1 MAADLLRVIGLMS
14 GTSADGVDA
23 ALLTLRGNSSP
34 IEVEILAH
42 ATYPYE
48 ADLRAQILAAS
59 YPHSSSVDLICHLN
73 AMLGHRFADAACAVV
88 EAADLSLRQVHLIGS
103 HGQTI
108 YHIPQAITNPPRL
121 ASTLQIGE
129 PCIIAERTG
138 ITTVADFRP
147 RDMAAGGLGAP
158 LSPYGHHVLFARQG
172 QSKLIQNIG
181 GIGNV
186 TVLTGESLQQ
196 TIAFD
201 TGPGNML
208 IDEAV
213 RHFTKGRQ
221 AYDCGGQMAASGKVH
236 AGLLDELMQHPFITQ
251 APPKATG
258 RETFGAHFCQHILSR
273 GSALGLAAED
283 VVATCTAFSAESIWL
298 NYSLFIFNQ
307 WPIAEVVVCG
317 GGAENPVLMQMLA
330 ERLPASCRISTPE
343 TYGYPNAAL
352 EAMLFALLAH
362 ATIFGLTAN
371 MPATTGTR
379 HPTILG
385 KIIPVAGSLYN
396 LPNPGVGAC

>member
-1 MAADLLRVIGLMS
+1 MPTRVLRVIGLMS

-23 ALLTLRGNSSP
+23 ALVALHGEGPGL
-34 IEVEILAH
+34 EVEILAH
-42 ATYPYE
+42 ATYPYP
-48 ADLRAQILAAS
+48 ADLRAQVLAAS

-73 AMLGHRFADAACAVV
+73 ATLGHCFADAACAIV
-88 EAADLSLRQVHLIGS
+88 EAANLSLPQVQLVGS

-108 YHIPQAITNPPRL
+108 YHIPQTTTCPPRQM
-121 ASTLQIGE
+121 STLQIGE

-158 LSPYGHHVLFARQG
+158 LSPYGHHLLFAKPG
-172 QSKLIQNIG
+172 QAKLIQNIG
-181 GIGNV
+181 GIANV
-186 TVLTGESLQQ
+186 TVLTGQGLQQ
-196 TIAFD
+196 TVAFD

-213 RHFTKGRQ
+213 HHFTNGRQ
-221 AYDCGGQMAASGKVH
+221 AFDRGGQMAATGTVH
-236 AGLLDELMQHPFITQ
+236 GAFLSELMQHPFIAQ

-258 RETFGAHFCQHILSR
+258 REAFGAPYFQHILSR
-273 GSALGLAAED
+273 ATALGLSAAD
-283 VVATCTAFSAESIWL
+283 VVATCTAFSAESIWHNYTSFIL
-298 NYSLFIFNQ
+298 NR

-317 GGAENPVLMQMLA
+317 GGAQNPLLMQMLS
-330 ERLPASCRISTPE
+330 ERLPSAWRLSTPE

-352 EAMLFALLAH
+352 EAVLFALLAH
-362 ATIFGLTAN
+362 ATIHGVAAT
-371 MPATTGTR
+371 MPGTTGAR

-385 KIIPVAGSLYN
+385 KMVPA
-396 LPNPGVGAC
+396 PGAVYHFPPQDACSC